1 MVHHPRYCASTNTP
15 CGRYATSPE
24 LNSFSA
30 LIQNFYYTGEGGT
43 SPHPCIHLTLSTT
56 PQSPLTL
63 NTYSS
68 TTVGL
73 SPERTADS
81 CLFVPVPH
89 EINFASE
96 ADRAGLEFIALAKDT
111 PARTAAL
118 PGDQAALAANLEQVH
133 GMIVRVQKYVRGV
146 LAGGDFAAQGDVG
159 RELLETLALAPRVD
173 AAELERMFN
182 SHLQDVLMVVYLSN
196 LVRSQFDVAN
206 RLALV
211 VT

>member
-1 MVHHPRYCASTNTP
+1 MC
-15 CGRYATSPE
+15 RYATSPE

-43 SPHPCIHLTLSTT
+43 SPHPCIHLTLSTDPLSTTTT
-56 PQSPLTL
+56 PTIK
-63 NTYSS
+63 TYIS

-73 SPERTADS
+73 SSERTVDS

-89 EINFASE
+89 EINFSSE
-96 ADRAGLEFIALAKDT
+96 ADRAGLEFIALAKDS
-111 PARTAAL
+111 PSRTAAL
-118 PGDQAALAANLEQVH
+118 PTDSVALTKNLEQVH
-133 GMIVRVQKYVRGV
+133 SMVVRVQKYVRGV
-146 LAGGDFAAQGDVG
+146 LESGDFGGENRLVG
-159 RELLETLALAPRVD
+159 RELLDTLSLAPRVD
-173 AAELERMFN
+173 AGELERMFN

-211 VT
+211 VS